1 MKSNRILSI
10 VGVLFLCAVSLSAVE
25 KGSNFT
31 FTNADLKFLEQ
42 ADLLDAQYEKSGLV
56 YSKDEALSSYLTEIG
71 LSMLPAG
78 TAPERVTWKFKVLRD
93 PMPNAFALPNGTIYV
108 NSGLISLL
116 QNEDQL
122 ASVLAHEITH
132 VTDRHGYLANR
143 DYRKKNT
150 VISIA
155 QAVGSYAPFGT
166 SWGAALKL
174 AAASVPALMN
184 SSINGYSRELEKE
197 ADIYSFNKL
206 IEGNYDPREMP
217 NTFRLL
223 EGKTEVNV
231 QQAYYNDHPKLE
243 DRIGYIND
251 QITAKK
257 PPPVPSDL
265 LAQRKMKY
273 QTLTET
279 VDREDI
285 RLAVS
290 SHHSRTAVA
299 RATKLNDFH
308 PDSAEDLYCLGQAY
322 AALGPWTPRA
332 TEQELSGGQKE
343 AQRLERK
350 FTPEEEEKELLLKP
364 AGQAT
369 WKENERTAE
378 EAYLKAIRANP
389 GYPRPYE
396 GLGYLYQKE
405 GKNKEAVEAYQ
416 KYLELSPEAQDRF
429 QIKLRIT
436 VLER

>member
-1 MKSNRILSI
+1 MNAKRTLNI
-10 VGVLFLCAVSLSAVE
+10 VVVVFLCAVSLSAVE

-31 FTNADLKFLEQ
+31 FNDADLKFLEQ
-42 ADLLDAQYEKSGLV
+42 AELLDVQYEKSGLV
-56 YSKDEALSSYLTEIG
+56 YSKDEALSSYVTEIG

-78 TAPERVTWKFKVLRD
+78 SAPERVTWKFKVLRD

-132 VTDRHGYLANR
+132 VADRHGYLANR

-166 SWGAALKL
+166 SWGAALRL
-174 AAASVPALMN
+174 AAASVPSLMN
-184 SSINGYSRELEKE
+184 ASINGYARELEKE

-223 EGKTEVNV
+223 EGKDEVNV
-231 QQAYYNDHPKLE
+231 QQAYYNNHPKLE
-243 DRIGYIND
+243 DRIAYIND

-257 PPPVPSDL
+257 PPPVPPDL

-273 QTLTET
+273 QTLTEA

-285 RLAVS
+285 RLSVN

-299 RATKLNDFH
+299 RATKLTDFH
-308 PDSAEDLYCLGQAY
+308 PDSADNLYCLGQAY
-322 AALGPWTPRA
+322 AALGPWTPRP
-332 TEQELSGGQKE
+332 TEQELSGGGKKE
-343 AQRLERK
+343 TQHLERK
-350 FTPEEEEKELLLKP
+350 F
-364 AGQAT
+364 
-369 WKENERTAE
+369 
-378 EAYLKAIRANP
+378 
-389 GYPRPYE
+389 
-396 GLGYLYQKE
+396 
-405 GKNKEAVEAYQ
+405 
-416 KYLELSPEAQDRF
+416 
-429 QIKLRIT
+429 
-436 VLER
+436 